1 MAKAFTIALLAGA
14 QVLLGAL
21 PIATGPLCA
30 AELDSYQRA
39 DLVRAMK
46 AVGPSSSEA
55 AAVRQEQKVGEPAPA
70 FMLGAA
76 LGAWASAR
84 IQVEFDARA
93 PEAAGPPHNSQ
104 SGDTEDY
111 IRQDCAEEKTAFAD
125 LQSRS
130 KALGLAPEQVL
141 AAAGPG
147 DPALL
152 SAWRARQAG
161 PIAICR

>member
-1 MAKAFTIALLAGA
+1 MAKALKIAFLAGA

-21 PIATGPLCA
+21 PVLGAD
-30 AELDSYQRA
+30 LDAYQRA

-76 LGAWASAR
+76 LAAWASAR
-84 IQVEFDARA
+84 VQVEFDAKS

-104 SGDTEDY
+104 SGDTDDY

-125 LQSRS
+125 LESRS
-130 KALGLAPEQVL
+130 KALALTPEQVL
-141 AAAGPG
+141 AAAGQG
-147 DPALL
+147 DPAMLP
-152 SAWRARQAG
+152 AWRARQQG
-161 PIAICR
+161 PIGICR